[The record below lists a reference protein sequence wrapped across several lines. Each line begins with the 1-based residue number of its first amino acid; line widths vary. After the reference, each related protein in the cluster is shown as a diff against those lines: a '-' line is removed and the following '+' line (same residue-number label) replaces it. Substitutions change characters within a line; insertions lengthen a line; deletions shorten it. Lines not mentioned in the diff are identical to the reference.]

1 MSRIVAGQQAKLTA
15 QTCFS
20 ELRKHLTRA
29 TVTHCYA
36 FKKEEQDEEEEA
48 EQTKMNSADPYKSF
62 IFEEVDFNEDES
74 ASQEGMR

>member
-15 QTCFS
+15 QNCFS

-36 FKKEEQDEEEEA
+36 FKKEEQARDQGELDEDDEEGGEA
-48 EQTKMNSADPYKSF
+48 
-62 IFEEVDFNEDES
+62 
-74 ASQEGMR
+74 GMRRMMRHI